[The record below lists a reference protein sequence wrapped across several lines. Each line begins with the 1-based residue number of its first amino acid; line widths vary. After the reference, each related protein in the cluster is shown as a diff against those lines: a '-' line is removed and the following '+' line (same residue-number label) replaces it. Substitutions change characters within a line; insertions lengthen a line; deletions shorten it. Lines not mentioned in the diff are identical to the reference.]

1 MSDITV
7 LNKVLGVREREKQK
21 AQKEQIQAENEF
33 TKIATQLY
41 ELLKSKEQA
50 EARLQDGLSEASSI
64 ADMKNMSLYIQT
76 LINKIPSLQE
86 KVQEARKKM
95 EEKQAKLTQAHIEV
109 KKIEKMIENRKSD
122 LKLAEARK
130 EKMLMDEISIRQ
142 YQVATQNR

>member
-1 MSDITV
+1 MSNIAV
-7 LNKVLGVREREKQK
+7 LNKVLSVREREKQK

-41 ELLKSKEQA
+41 ELLKNKELV
-50 EARLQDGLSEASSI
+50 EAKLQDGLSESSSI